1 MFSFKKNRCC
11 KEKKQG
17 TLGRGVQ
24 ALKRRFSSNQNKQI
38 EPIVVYPPVVGIN
51 VSTYVDPSYDEGI
64 PEDMIDVSVYDID
77 KVKPFTME
85 NLQLRCYVSQVY
97 DADTCTLIAPFYGKP
112 FVVKCRLNGIDSA
125 EMRSKNPKEKEY
137 ATEARDYLRNIIL
150 NTMVWVDCYKMDKY
164 GRLLGS
170 IYINKHD
177 MILKKQSISQHLM
190 DKKYAY
196 PYQGGKKIPFDE
208 WSDQLL

>member
-1 MFSFKKNRCC
+1 MLSFKNWCC

-17 TLGRGVQ
+17 KIQRGVQ
-24 ALKRRFSSNQNKQI
+24 ALKKRFSSSKKI
-38 EPIVVYPPVVGIN
+38 EPITVYPSSMGIN
-51 VSTYVDPSYDEGI
+51 ISTYVDPSYDEGI
-64 PEDMIDVSVYDID
+64 PDDMIDVSVYDID

-97 DADTCTLIAPFYGKP
+97 DADTCTLIVPFYGKP

-125 EMRSKNPKEKEY
+125 EMRSKDPREKEY
-137 ATEARDYLRNIIL
+137 ATEARNYLRSIIL
-150 NTMVWVDCYKMDKY
+150 NTMVWVDCNKMDKY

-170 IYINKHD
+170 IYINKND
-177 MILKKQSISQHLM
+177 MILKKRGISQHLM

-196 PYQGGKKIPFDE
+196 PYQGGKKLSFTEWFDLI
-208 WSDQLL
+208 DQLP